1 METKP
6 PTLWRH
12 PDFMKLWFGE
22 TISILGSQITLLAL
36 PLVAAI
42 TLEAT
47 PIQMGALGTAQYIP
61 WLLVGLFAGV
71 WADRLLRRPIM
82 ILADIVRAILLSLIP
97 ITALLG
103 ILRMEYLYVIGFLV
117 GMMNVFFDVSYISY
131 LPTLIPKEN
140 LVEGN
145 SKLQMTASAAE
156 IGGPGLA
163 GGLIQ
168 WITAP
173 IAIFVDAISF
183 FISAVVLG
191 WIKKQEPIPTYSQNS
206 SNVFEEIRDGLRVLY
221 SNLILRAFALVSLT
235 SNFFADIN
243 TAVLILYITRTLK
256 IEPVFIGTI
265 FAIGSLGGL
274 LGSLIAV
281 RLAKLMGL
289 GRVIVGTQF
298 AVAFAML
305 MIPLAV
311 AQFWIALPMLAFAQA
326 LWSLSA
332 VIYVINTVSLRQSI
346 TPNQY
351 QGRVTASLR
360 FVTWGISP
368 LGFLLGGFLGET
380 VGIRATL
387 FIAAIGPVFSIL
399 WLVLSP
405 MPGFREMPSTEV
417 QAEAETVAP
426 NL

>member
-1 METKP
+1 VDANS
-6 PTLWRH
+6 PTLWRQL
-12 PDFMKLWFGE
+12 DFMKLWFGE
-22 TISILGSQITLLAL
+22 TISILGTQVTLLAL
-36 PLVAAI
+36 PIVAAT

-47 PIQMGALGTAQYIP
+47 PIQMGTLGTTQYIP

-71 WADRLLRRPIM
+71 WADRLRRRPIM

-103 ILRMEYLYVIGFLV
+103 VLRMEYLYGIGFLV
-117 GMMNVFFDVSYISY
+117 GVMNVFFDVSYISY

-145 SKLQMTASAAE
+145 SKLQITASAAE

-163 GGLIQ
+163 GVLIQ

-173 IAIFVDAISF
+173 LAIFVDAISF
-183 FISAVVLG
+183 LISAVFLG
-191 WIKKQEPIPTYSQNS
+191 WIKKQEPIPATTQTSG
-206 SNVFEEIRDGLRVLY
+206 NVFLEIRDGLRVLY
-221 SNLILRAFALVSLT
+221 SNPILRAFALVSLT

-274 LGSLIAV
+274 IGSLIAV

-289 GRVIVGTQF
+289 GRTIVGTQF
-298 AVAFAML
+298 TVAIAML
-305 MIPLAV
+305 VIPLAV
-311 AQFWIALPMLAFAQA
+311 DQFWIALPMLAFAQA

-332 VIYVINTVSLRQSI
+332 VVYVINTVSLRQSI
-346 TPNQY
+346 TPNEF

-368 LGFLLGGFLGET
+368 LGFLLGGFLGEA
-380 VGIRATL
+380 VGLRNAL
-387 FIAAIGPVFSIL
+387 FIATIGPILSIV
-399 WLVLSP
+399 WLLLSP
-405 MPGFREMPSTEV
+405 VPGFQETPSSEI
-417 QAEAETVAP
+417 QGRAETTVA
-426 NL
+426 N